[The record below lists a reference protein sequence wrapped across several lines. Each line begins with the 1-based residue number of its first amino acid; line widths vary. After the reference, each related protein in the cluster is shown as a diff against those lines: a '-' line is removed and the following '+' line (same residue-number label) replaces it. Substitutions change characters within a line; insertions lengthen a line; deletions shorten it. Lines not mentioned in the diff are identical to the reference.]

1 MVTKREP
8 EAFEFQ
14 VTKVREL
21 SAMGGFTISQETAEQ
36 AVTRALARP
45 VPDLDSIKKKIEVRL
60 ANGPRHHLSR

>member
-21 SAMGGFTISQETAEQ
+21 SAMGGFTISRETAEQ

-45 VPDLDSIKKKIEVRL
+45 VPNLDSIKKKIEVQL
-60 ANGPRHHLSR
+60 ASGPRHRLSR

>member
-21 SAMGGFTISQETAEQ
+21 SAMGGFTISRQTAEQ

-45 VPDLDSIKKKIEVRL
+45 VPDLDSIKKKIEIRL
-60 ANGPRHHLSR
+60 ASGPRHRLGR

>member
-1 MVTKREP
+1 MLIKREP
-8 EAFEFQ
+8 EAFDFQ

>member
-21 SAMGGFTISQETAEQ
+21 SAMGGFTISRQTAEQ

>member
-21 SAMGGFTISQETAEQ
+21 SAMGGFTISRQTAEQ

-60 ANGPRHHLSR
+60 AAGPRHRLSR

>member
-1 MVTKREP
+1 MLSKHEL

-21 SAMGGFTISQETAEQ
+21 SAMGGFTISRETAEQ

-45 VPDLDSIKKKIEVRL
+45 VPDLDRIKKKIEMQL
-60 ANGPRHHLSR
+60 ASGPRHRLSR

>member
-60 ANGPRHHLSR
+60 ANGPRHRLSR

>member
-21 SAMGGFTISQETAEQ
+21 SAMGGFTISRETAEQ
-36 AVTRALARP
+36 AVSRALARP
-45 VPDLDSIKKKIEVRL
+45 VPDLDRIKKKVEVRL
-60 ANGPRHHLSR
+60 ASGPRHRLSQ

>member
-8 EAFEFQ
+8 EAFKFQ

-60 ANGPRHHLSR
+60 ANGPRHRLSR

>member
-1 MVTKREP
+1 MVNKREP

>member
-21 SAMGGFTISQETAEQ
+21 SAMGGFTISQQTAEQ

-60 ANGPRHHLSR
+60 ANGPRHRLSR